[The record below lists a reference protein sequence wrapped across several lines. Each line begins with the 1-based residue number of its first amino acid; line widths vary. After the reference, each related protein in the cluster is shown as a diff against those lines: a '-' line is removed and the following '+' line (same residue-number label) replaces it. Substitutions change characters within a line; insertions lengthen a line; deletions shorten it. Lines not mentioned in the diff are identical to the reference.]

1 MTGPVSS
8 PPKSVSFSENH
19 ETRYFKD
26 EHELIFEEM
35 WFSADDYARIKA
47 RSKGESKEW
56 RRKGFGVLLK
66 ESYEHPRSDTQR
78 YLNAFCQLEGELT
91 RRGLERQLSRQH
103 GEERSDLKERSR
115 EAVLIHQMRMKR
127 RDCKP
132 EEIVEQLGLVYR
144 EVTRP
149 AKIFARK
156 MAKADEN
163 VAIEGENTGVA
174 MDILEEHERRPRHQ
188 KMERRLSNYS
198 SMSGMSTNSV
208 DSMASKRRW
217 QQAHANPRLR
227 KANCPSSPASPM
239 EEYYAAG
246 IA

>member
-1 MTGPVSS
+1 MKPIRKT
-8 PPKSVSFSENH
+8 VSFAEYQKTREFSTDYEINFSEV
-19 ETRYFKD
+19 
-26 EHELIFEEM
+26 
-35 WFSADDYARIKA
+35 WFSAEEYDQIKA
-47 RSKGESKEW
+47 RSRSESKEW
-56 RRKGFGVLLK
+56 RRKGYGVLLK
-66 ESYEHPRSDTQR
+66 ESFEYPRSDTQKC
-78 YLNAFCQLEGELT
+78 LNAFCQLEGELT

-115 EAVLIHQMRMKR
+115 DSVLIHQMRLKR
-127 RDCKP
+127 QGCKT

-156 MAKADEN
+156 MAKGDEL
-163 VAIEGENTGVA
+163 VAKEGENTGIA
-174 MDILEEHERRPRHQ
+174 MDLLEEREQRQRHQ

-198 SMSGMSTNSV
+198 SMSGISTSSV

-217 QQAHANPRLR
+217 RLMGTRR
-227 KANCPSSPASPM
+227 KSGKGSCPSSPASPM
-239 EEYYAAG
+239 EQFYAAG